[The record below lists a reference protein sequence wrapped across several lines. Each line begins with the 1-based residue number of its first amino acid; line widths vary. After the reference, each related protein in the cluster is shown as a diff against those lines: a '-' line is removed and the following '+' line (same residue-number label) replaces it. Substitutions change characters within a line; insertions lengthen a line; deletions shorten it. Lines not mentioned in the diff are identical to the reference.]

1 MYGTRQGNN
10 STFYLIGIVAAIYFL
25 MPSKFSIRMGKN
37 DLMLAFGTIT
47 VVSAFKDLRF

>member
-1 MYGTRQGNN
+1 MHGTRHSNN

-25 MPSKFSIRMGKN
+25 MPSKFSIRMEKN